1 MCCMTIA
8 MRISELFLRFRSLFM
23 QKSGSVQLLFTE
35 WRYGVA
41 VSRRYHMNHLAKRIT
56 SVTLAAMLVA
66 GTGMN
71 VFAEGDGDNGG
82 TPPSNGSA
90 PQGTPPSLD
99 PGSGGAPD
107 GGGGSAIT
115 EWTAVKEYSEDTT
128 ETDGTYDSTGTDEN
142 AIHVSGGNVVFS
154 NPTITRTSSESSGG
168 DDSSFYGAG
177 AALLATGGTAYVSG
191 GSIAAD
197 AAGAAGA
204 FAYHEGTIY
213 IAGTTINTRGNTAG
227 GIHVAGGGTLYAYDL
242 DVTTQGESSAAIRSD
257 RGGGT
262 MVVDGGSYTSNGTG
276 SPAVYAT
283 ADITINHADLT
294 ANGSEGVCIEGL
306 NTLRLFNSN
315 LTSNMQDLDQNDS
328 TWSVIL
334 YQSMSGDSEVGNSSF
349 YMIGGS
355 LNSENGGLFYA
366 TNTESDFYLE
376 NVAITQSADAEY
388 FLRVSGNANQRG
400 WGTAGSNGAETNFTA
415 NDQTMNGDVIWDS
428 ISELDFYMENGSSL
442 TGAIYD
448 DETYAGNGGSGYAN
462 VYIDSSSTWTV
473 TGDSTVT
480 NLYNEGTIIDADGKT
495 VSIVGTDGTVYVQG
509 DSSYTITV
517 TSYSD
522 SADFSGA
529 ITSVSYDDYAVAM
542 PSELGESTV
551 AAAAAETTSAPEESP
566 AVQAVS
572 EDAEMTSSEA
582 TIIIVAAA
590 AALVIALV
598 MVLKHRNQS

>member
-1 MCCMTIA
+1 
-8 MRISELFLRFRSLFM
+8 
-23 QKSGSVQLLFTE
+23 
-35 WRYGVA
+35 
-41 VSRRYHMNHLAKRIT
+41 
-56 SVTLAAMLVA
+56 
-66 GTGMN
+66 MN
-71 VFAEGDGDNGG
+71 VFAEGDGGNGG

-90 PQGTPPSLD
+90 PQGAPPSGD
-99 PGSGGAPD
+99 PGSGEAPD
-107 GGGGSAIT
+107 GGGGGQPGGGGGSAVT
-115 EWTAVKEYSEDTT
+115 EWTAVNEYSEDTT
-128 ETDGTYDSTGTDEN
+128 ESDGTYDSTGTDEN

-168 DDSSFYGAG
+168 DNSSFYGTG

-191 GSIAAD
+191 GSIATDAD
-197 AAGAAGA
+197 GAAGA
-204 FAYHEGTIY
+204 FAYNEGTIY

-306 NTLRLFNSN
+306 NTLRLFSSN
-315 LTSNMQDLDQNDS
+315 LTSNMQDLEQNDS

-349 YMIGGS
+349 YMIGGT
-355 LNSENGGLFYA
+355 LNSENGGLFYT

-400 WGTAGSNGAETNFTA
+400 WGTTGSNGAETNFTA

-462 VYIDSSSTWTV
+462 VYIDSSSTWTI

-480 NLYNEGTIIDADGKT
+480 NLYNEGTIIDAEARPYRLSEQMEPSMCRAT
-495 VSIVGTDGTVYVQG
+495 
-509 DSSYTITV
+509 
-517 TSYSD
+517 
-522 SADFSGA
+522 AA
-529 ITSVSYDDYAVAM
+529 IRS
-542 PSELGESTV
+542 
-551 AAAAAETTSAPEESP
+551 
-566 AVQAVS
+566 
-572 EDAEMTSSEA
+572 
-582 TIIIVAAA
+582 
-590 AALVIALV
+590 
-598 MVLKHRNQS
+598 R

>member
-1 MCCMTIA
+1 
-8 MRISELFLRFRSLFM
+8 
-23 QKSGSVQLLFTE
+23 
-35 WRYGVA
+35 
-41 VSRRYHMNHLAKRIT
+41 MNHLAKRIT
-56 SVTLAAMLVA
+56 SATLAAMLAA

-107 GGGGSAIT
+107 GGGGGGSAIT

-191 GSIAAD
+191 GSIATDAD
-197 AAGAAGA
+197 GAAGA

-213 IAGTTINTRGNTAG
+213 IAGTTINTSGNTAG

-276 SPAVYAT
+276 SPAVYVT

-306 NTLRLFNSN
+306 NTLRLFSSN
-315 LTSNMQDLDQNDS
+315 LTSNMQDLEQNDS

-349 YMIGGS
+349 YMIGGT
-355 LNSENGGLFYA
+355 LNSENGGLFYT

-400 WGTAGSNGAETNFTA
+400 WGTTGSNGAETNFTA

-448 DETYAGNGGSGYAN
+448 DEAYAGNGGSGYAN

-480 NLYNEGTIIDADGKT
+480 NLYNEGTITDADGKT

-551 AAAAAETTSAPEESP
+551 TAAAAETTSAPEESP

-572 EDAEMTSSEA
+572 EDAEKTSSEA

-598 MVLKHRNQS
+598 MVLKHRNKS

>member
-1 MCCMTIA
+1 
-8 MRISELFLRFRSLFM
+8 
-23 QKSGSVQLLFTE
+23 
-35 WRYGVA
+35 
-41 VSRRYHMNHLAKRIT
+41 MNHLAKRIT
-56 SVTLAAMLVA
+56 SATLAAMLAA

-71 VFAEGDGDNGG
+71 VFAEGDGGNGG

-90 PQGTPPSLD
+90 PQGAPPSGD
-99 PGSGGAPD
+99 PGSGEAPD
-107 GGGGSAIT
+107 GGGGGQPGGGGGSAVT
-115 EWTAVKEYSEDTT
+115 EWTAVNEYSEDTT
-128 ETDGTYDSTGTDEN
+128 ESDGTYDSTGTDEN

-168 DDSSFYGAG
+168 DNSSFYGTG

-197 AAGAAGA
+197 ADGAAGA

-276 SPAVYAT
+276 SPAVYVT

-306 NTLRLFNSN
+306 NTLRLFSSN
-315 LTSNMQDLDQNDS
+315 LTSNMQDLEQNDS

-349 YMIGGS
+349 YMIGGT
-355 LNSENGGLFYA
+355 LNSENGGLFYT

-400 WGTAGSNGAETNFTA
+400 WGTTGSNGAETNFTA

-551 AAAAAETTSAPEESP
+551 TAAAAETTSAPEESP

>member
-1 MCCMTIA
+1 
-8 MRISELFLRFRSLFM
+8 
-23 QKSGSVQLLFTE
+23 
-35 WRYGVA
+35 
-41 VSRRYHMNHLAKRIT
+41 MNHLAKRIT

-191 GSIAAD
+191 GSIATDAD
-197 AAGAAGA
+197 GAAGA

-213 IAGTTINTRGNTAG
+213 IAGTTINTSGNTAG

-276 SPAVYAT
+276 SPAVYVT

-306 NTLRLFNSN
+306 NTLRLFSSN
-315 LTSNMQDLDQNDS
+315 LTSNMQDLEQNDS

-349 YMIGGS
+349 YMIGGT
-355 LNSENGGLFYA
+355 LNSENGGLFYT

-400 WGTAGSNGAETNFTA
+400 WGTTGSNGAETNFTA

-551 AAAAAETTSAPEESP
+551 TAAAAETTSAPEESP

-590 AALVIALV
+590 
-598 MVLKHRNQS
+598 VLQPQHW

>member
-1 MCCMTIA
+1 
-8 MRISELFLRFRSLFM
+8 
-23 QKSGSVQLLFTE
+23 
-35 WRYGVA
+35 
-41 VSRRYHMNHLAKRIT
+41 MNHLAKRIT
-56 SVTLAAMLVA
+56 SVTLAAMLAA

-71 VFAEGDGDNGG
+71 VFAEGDGGNGG

-90 PQGTPPSLD
+90 PQGTPPSGD

-107 GGGGSAIT
+107 SDGGGSSAVT
-115 EWTAVKEYSEDTT
+115 EWTAVNEYSEDTT
-128 ETDGTYDSTGTDEN
+128 ESDGTYDSTGTDEN
-142 AIHVSGGNVVFS
+142 AIHVSDGNVVFS

-168 DDSSFYGAG
+168 DNSSFYGVG
-177 AALLATGGTAYVSG
+177 AALLATGGTAYLSG
-191 GSIAAD
+191 GTITTDAD
-197 AAGAAGA
+197 GAAGA
-204 FAYHEGTIY
+204 FAYNEGTIY
-213 IAGTTINTRGNTAG
+213 IAGTTINTSGNTAG

-276 SPAVYAT
+276 SPAVYVT
-283 ADITINHADLT
+283 ADITVNDADLT

-334 YQSMSGDSEVGNSSF
+334 YQSMSGDSEVGNSAF
-349 YMIGGS
+349 YMIGGT
-355 LNSENGGLFYA
+355 LNSKNGGLFYT

-376 NVAITQSADAEY
+376 NVAITQSDDAEY

-400 WGTAGSNGAETNFTA
+400 WGTTGANGAQTNFTA
-415 NDQTMNGDVIWDS
+415 NSQTMKGDVIWDS

-462 VYIDSSSTWTV
+462 VYIDSTSTWTV
-473 TGDSTVT
+473 TGNSTVT
-480 NLYNEGTIIDADGKT
+480 NLYNAGTIVDPDGKT

-517 TSYSD
+517 TSYSQD
-522 SADFSGA
+522 ADFSGA
-529 ITSVSYDDYAVAM
+529 LTSVSYDDYAVSM
-542 PSELGESTV
+542 PSELGTSTV
-551 AAAAAETTSAPEESP
+551 TTTAAAAESASAAEESP
-566 AVQAVS
+566 AVQAVT
-572 EDAEMTSSEA
+572 ETDQKTSSEA

-598 MVLKHRNQS
+598 MVLKHRNKS

>member
-1 MCCMTIA
+1 M
-8 MRISELFLRFRSLFM
+8 
-23 QKSGSVQLLFTE
+23 K
-35 WRYGVA
+35 
-41 VSRRYHMNHLAKRIT
+41 HLIKRIA
-56 SVTLAAMLVA
+56 SVTLAALLAA
-66 GTGMN
+66 GSASAT
-71 VFAEGDGDNGG
+71 VLAEGDSGNAG
-82 TPPSNGSA
+82 TPPSGGQA
-90 PQGTPPSLD
+90 PEGTPPSGD
-99 PGSGGAPD
+99 PGNGGGGDPGNGGGGQP
-107 GGGGSAIT
+107 GGGGSAVT
-115 EWTAVKEYSEDTT
+115 EWTAVSEYSEDTT
-128 ETDGTYDSTGTDEN
+128 ETDETYDSTGTDEN
-142 AIHVSGGNVVFS
+142 AIHVSGGNVVLS

-168 DDSSFYGAG
+168 DNSSFYGVG

-191 GSIAAD
+191 GTITTDAD
-197 AAGAAGA
+197 GAAGA
-204 FAYHEGTIY
+204 FAYNEGTIY
-213 IAGTTINTRGNTAG
+213 IAGTTINTSGNTAG

-262 MVVDGGSYTSNGTG
+262 MVVDGGTYTSNGTG
-276 SPAVYAT
+276 SPAVYVT
-283 ADITINHADLT
+283 ADVTINNADLI

-315 LTSNMQDLDQNDS
+315 LTSDMQDLDQNDS

-349 YMIGGS
+349 YMIGGT
-355 LNSENGGLFYA
+355 LNSENGGLFYT

-376 NVAITQSADAEY
+376 NVAITQSDDAEY

-400 WGTAGSNGAETNFTA
+400 WGTTGSNGAQTNFTA
-415 NDQTMNGDVIWDS
+415 NDQTMKGDVIWDS

-462 VYIDSSSTWTV
+462 VYIDSDSTWTV

-480 NLYNEGTIIDADGKT
+480 NLYNEGTIVDADGKT

-517 TSYSD
+517 TSYSG

-529 ITSVSYDDYAVAM
+529 LTSVSYDDYAVAM

-551 AAAAAETTSAPEESP
+551 TAAAAETTASAEESP
-566 AVQAVS
+566 AVQPVS
-572 EDAEMTSSEA
+572 EDAGNTSSDA
-582 TIIIVAAA
+582 TVIIVAAA

-598 MVLKHRNQS
+598 LVLKHRKKS

>member
-1 MCCMTIA
+1 

-191 GSIAAD
+191 GSIATDAD
-197 AAGAAGA
+197 GAAGA

-213 IAGTTINTRGNTAG
+213 IAGTTINTSGNTAG

-276 SPAVYAT
+276 SPAVYVT

-306 NTLRLFNSN
+306 NTLRLFSSN
-315 LTSNMQDLDQNDS
+315 LTSNMQDLEQNDS

-349 YMIGGS
+349 YMIGGT
-355 LNSENGGLFYA
+355 LNSENGGLFYT

-400 WGTAGSNGAETNFTA
+400 WGTTGSNGAETNFTA

-551 AAAAAETTSAPEESP
+551 TAAAAETTSAPEESP

-572 EDAEMTSSEA
+572 EDAEITSSEA

>member
-1 MCCMTIA
+1 
-8 MRISELFLRFRSLFM
+8 
-23 QKSGSVQLLFTE
+23 
-35 WRYGVA
+35 
-41 VSRRYHMNHLAKRIT
+41 MNHLAKRIT

-191 GSIAAD
+191 GSIATDAD
-197 AAGAAGA
+197 GAAGA

-213 IAGTTINTRGNTAG
+213 IAGTTINTSGNTAG

-276 SPAVYAT
+276 SPAVYVT

-306 NTLRLFNSN
+306 NTLRLFSSN
-315 LTSNMQDLDQNDS
+315 LTSNMQDLEQNDS

-349 YMIGGS
+349 YMIGGT
-355 LNSENGGLFYA
+355 LNSENGGLFYT

-400 WGTAGSNGAETNFTA
+400 WGTTGSNGAETNFTA

-551 AAAAAETTSAPEESP
+551 TAAAAETTSAPEESP

>member
-1 MCCMTIA
+1 
-8 MRISELFLRFRSLFM
+8 
-23 QKSGSVQLLFTE
+23 
-35 WRYGVA
+35 
-41 VSRRYHMNHLAKRIT
+41 
-56 SVTLAAMLVA
+56 
-66 GTGMN
+66 MN

-191 GSIAAD
+191 GSIATDAD
-197 AAGAAGA
+197 GAAGA

-213 IAGTTINTRGNTAG
+213 IAGTTINTSGNTAG

-276 SPAVYAT
+276 SPAVYVT

-306 NTLRLFNSN
+306 NTLRLFSSN
-315 LTSNMQDLDQNDS
+315 LTSNMQDLEQNDS

-349 YMIGGS
+349 YMIGGT
-355 LNSENGGLFYA
+355 LNSENGGLFYT

-400 WGTAGSNGAETNFTA
+400 WGTTGSNGAETNFTA

-551 AAAAAETTSAPEESP
+551 TAAAAETTSAPEESP

>member
-1 MCCMTIA
+1 
-8 MRISELFLRFRSLFM
+8 
-23 QKSGSVQLLFTE
+23 
-35 WRYGVA
+35 
-41 VSRRYHMNHLAKRIT
+41 MNHLAKRIT

-107 GGGGSAIT
+107 GGGGSAVT

-154 NPTITRTSSESSGG
+154 NPTITRTSSESSSG

-191 GSIAAD
+191 GSIATD

-213 IAGTTINTRGNTAG
+213 IAGTTINTSGNTAG

-276 SPAVYAT
+276 SPAVYVT

-306 NTLRLFNSN
+306 NTLRLFSSN
-315 LTSNMQDLDQNDS
+315 LTSNMQDLEQNDS

-349 YMIGGS
+349 YMIAGT
-355 LNSENGGLFYA
+355 LNSENGGLFYT

-400 WGTAGSNGAETNFTA
+400 WGTTGSNGAETNFTA

-551 AAAAAETTSAPEESP
+551 TAAAAETTSAPEESP

>member
-1 MCCMTIA
+1 
-8 MRISELFLRFRSLFM
+8 
-23 QKSGSVQLLFTE
+23 
-35 WRYGVA
+35 
-41 VSRRYHMNHLAKRIT
+41 MNHLAKRIT

-66 GTGMN
+66 GTRMN

-107 GGGGSAIT
+107 GGGGGGSAIT

-197 AAGAAGA
+197 ADGAAGA

-276 SPAVYAT
+276 SPAVYVT

-349 YMIGGS
+349 YMIGGT
-355 LNSENGGLFYA
+355 LNSENGGLFYT

-400 WGTAGSNGAETNFTA
+400 WGTTGSNGAETNFTA

-509 DSSYTITV
+509 GSSYTITV

-551 AAAAAETTSAPEESP
+551 TAAAAETTSAPEESP

>member
-1 MCCMTIA
+1 
-8 MRISELFLRFRSLFM
+8 
-23 QKSGSVQLLFTE
+23 
-35 WRYGVA
+35 
-41 VSRRYHMNHLAKRIT
+41 MNHLAKRIT
-56 SVTLAAMLVA
+56 SATLAAMLAA

-71 VFAEGDGDNGG
+71 VFAEGDGGNGG

-99 PGSGGAPD
+99 PGSGEAPD
-107 GGGGSAIT
+107 GGGGGQPGGGGGSAVT
-115 EWTAVKEYSEDTT
+115 EWTAVNEYSEDTT
-128 ETDGTYDSTGTDEN
+128 ESDGTYDSTGTDEN

-168 DDSSFYGAG
+168 DNSSFYGTG
-177 AALLATGGTAYVSG
+177 AALLATGGTAYFSG
-191 GSIAAD
+191 GSIATDAD
-197 AAGAAGA
+197 GAAGA

-213 IAGTTINTRGNTAG
+213 IAGTTINTSGNTAG

-276 SPAVYAT
+276 SPAVYVT

-306 NTLRLFNSN
+306 NTLRLFSSN
-315 LTSNMQDLDQNDS
+315 LTSNMQDLEQNDS

-349 YMIGGS
+349 YMIGGT
-355 LNSENGGLFYA
+355 LNSENGGLFYT

-400 WGTAGSNGAETNFTA
+400 WGTTGSNGAETNFTA

-551 AAAAAETTSAPEESP
+551 TAAAAETTSAPEESP

>member
-1 MCCMTIA
+1 

-191 GSIAAD
+191 GSIATDAD
-197 AAGAAGA
+197 GAAGA

-213 IAGTTINTRGNTAG
+213 IAGTTINTSGNTAG

-276 SPAVYAT
+276 SPAVYVT

-306 NTLRLFNSN
+306 NTLRLFSSN
-315 LTSNMQDLDQNDS
+315 LTSNMQDLEQNDS

-349 YMIGGS
+349 YMIGGT
-355 LNSENGGLFYA
+355 LNSENGGLFYT

-400 WGTAGSNGAETNFTA
+400 WGTTGSNGAETNFTA

-551 AAAAAETTSAPEESP
+551 TAAAAETTSAPEESP

>member
-1 MCCMTIA
+1 
-8 MRISELFLRFRSLFM
+8 
-23 QKSGSVQLLFTE
+23 
-35 WRYGVA
+35 
-41 VSRRYHMNHLAKRIT
+41 MNHLAKQIT
-56 SVTLAAMLVA
+56 SVALAAMLAA

-71 VFAEGDGDNGG
+71 VFAEGDGGNGG

-99 PGSGGAPD
+99 PGSRGAPD

-142 AIHVSGGNVVFS
+142 AIHVSGGNVVLS

-191 GSIAAD
+191 GSIATD

-213 IAGTTINTRGNTAG
+213 IAGTTINTSGNTAG

-276 SPAVYAT
+276 SPTVYVT

-349 YMIGGS
+349 YMIGGT
-355 LNSENGGLFYA
+355 LNSENGGLFYT

-400 WGTAGSNGAETNFTA
+400 WGTTGSNGAETNFTA

-522 SADFSGA
+522 RADFSGA

-551 AAAAAETTSAPEESP
+551 TAAAAETTSAPEESP

>member
-1 MCCMTIA
+1 
-8 MRISELFLRFRSLFM
+8 
-23 QKSGSVQLLFTE
+23 
-35 WRYGVA
+35 
-41 VSRRYHMNHLAKRIT
+41 MNHLAKRIT
-56 SVTLAAMLVA
+56 SATLAAMLAA

-71 VFAEGDGDNGG
+71 VFAEGDGGNGG

-90 PQGTPPSLD
+90 PQGAPPSGD
-99 PGSGGAPD
+99 PGSGEAPD
-107 GGGGSAIT
+107 GGGGGQPGGGGGSAVT
-115 EWTAVKEYSEDTT
+115 EWTAVNEYSEDTT
-128 ETDGTYDSTGTDEN
+128 ESDGTYDSTGTDEN

-168 DDSSFYGAG
+168 DNSSFYGTG

-197 AAGAAGA
+197 ADGAAGA

-276 SPAVYAT
+276 SPAVYVT

-349 YMIGGS
+349 YMIGGT
-355 LNSENGGLFYA
+355 LNSENGGLFYT

-400 WGTAGSNGAETNFTA
+400 WGTTGSNGAETNFTA

-480 NLYNEGTIIDADGKT
+480 NLYNEGTITDADGKT

-572 EDAEMTSSEA
+572 EDAEKTSSEA

-598 MVLKHRNQS
+598 MVLKHRNKS

>member
-1 MCCMTIA
+1 
-8 MRISELFLRFRSLFM
+8 
-23 QKSGSVQLLFTE
+23 
-35 WRYGVA
+35 
-41 VSRRYHMNHLAKRIT
+41 MNHLAKRIT
-56 SVTLAAMLVA
+56 SATLAAMLAA

-71 VFAEGDGDNGG
+71 VFAEGDGGNGG

-90 PQGTPPSLD
+90 PQGAPPSGD
-99 PGSGGAPD
+99 PGSGEAPD
-107 GGGGSAIT
+107 GGGGGQPGGGGGSAVT
-115 EWTAVKEYSEDTT
+115 EWTAVNEYSEDTT
-128 ETDGTYDSTGTDEN
+128 ESDGTYDSTGTDEN

-168 DDSSFYGAG
+168 DNSSFYGTG

-191 GSIAAD
+191 GSIATDAD
-197 AAGAAGA
+197 GAAGA
-204 FAYHEGTIY
+204 FAYNEGTIY

-306 NTLRLFNSN
+306 NTLRLFSSN

-349 YMIGGS
+349 YMIGGT
-355 LNSENGGLFYA
+355 LNSENGGLFYT

-400 WGTAGSNGAETNFTA
+400 WGTTGSNGAETNFTA

-428 ISELDFYMENGSSL
+428 ISELDFYMEKGSSL

-480 NLYNEGTIIDADGKT
+480 NLYNEGTITDADGKT

-517 TSYSD
+517 TSYSE

-572 EDAEMTSSEA
+572 EDAEKTSSEA

-598 MVLKHRNQS
+598 MVLKHCNQS

>member
-1 MCCMTIA
+1 
-8 MRISELFLRFRSLFM
+8 
-23 QKSGSVQLLFTE
+23 
-35 WRYGVA
+35 
-41 VSRRYHMNHLAKRIT
+41 MNHLAKRIT

-107 GGGGSAIT
+107 GGGGSAVT

-154 NPTITRTSSESSGG
+154 NPTITRTSSESSSG

-191 GSIAAD
+191 GSIATDAD
-197 AAGAAGA
+197 GAAGA

-213 IAGTTINTRGNTAG
+213 IAGTTINTSGNTAG

-276 SPAVYAT
+276 SPAVYVT

-306 NTLRLFNSN
+306 NTLRLFSSN

-349 YMIGGS
+349 YMIGGT
-355 LNSENGGLFYA
+355 LNSENGGLFYT

-400 WGTAGSNGAETNFTA
+400 WGTTGSNGAETNFTA

-522 SADFSGA
+522 RADFSGA

-551 AAAAAETTSAPEESP
+551 TAAAAETTSAPEESP

>member
-1 MCCMTIA
+1 
-8 MRISELFLRFRSLFM
+8 
-23 QKSGSVQLLFTE
+23 
-35 WRYGVA
+35 
-41 VSRRYHMNHLAKRIT
+41 MNHLAKRIT

-142 AIHVSGGNVVFS
+142 AIDVSGGNVVFS

-197 AAGAAGA
+197 ADGAAGA

-213 IAGTTINTRGNTAG
+213 IAGTTINTRANTAG

-276 SPAVYAT
+276 SPAVYVT

-315 LTSNMQDLDQNDS
+315 LTSNMQDLEQNDS

-349 YMIGGS
+349 YMIGGT
-355 LNSENGGLFYA
+355 LNSENGGLFYT

-400 WGTAGSNGAETNFTA
+400 WGTTGSNGAETNFTA

-542 PSELGESTV
+542 PSELGGSTV
-551 AAAAAETTSAPEESP
+551 TAAASETTSAPEESP

-572 EDAEMTSSEA
+572 EDAEKTSSEA

>member
-1 MCCMTIA
+1 
-8 MRISELFLRFRSLFM
+8 
-23 QKSGSVQLLFTE
+23 
-35 WRYGVA
+35 
-41 VSRRYHMNHLAKRIT
+41 MNHLAKRIT

-191 GSIAAD
+191 GSIATDAD
-197 AAGAAGA
+197 GAAGA

-213 IAGTTINTRGNTAG
+213 IAGTTINTSGNTAG

-276 SPAVYAT
+276 SPAVYVT

-306 NTLRLFNSN
+306 NTLRLFSSN
-315 LTSNMQDLDQNDS
+315 LTSNMQDLEQNDS

-349 YMIGGS
+349 YMIGGT
-355 LNSENGGLFYA
+355 LNSENGGLFYT

-400 WGTAGSNGAETNFTA
+400 WGTTGSNGAETNFTA

-551 AAAAAETTSAPEESP
+551 TAAAAETTSAPEESP

-572 EDAEMTSSEA
+572 EDAEITSSEA

>member
-1 MCCMTIA
+1 
-8 MRISELFLRFRSLFM
+8 
-23 QKSGSVQLLFTE
+23 
-35 WRYGVA
+35 
-41 VSRRYHMNHLAKRIT
+41 MNHLAKQIT
-56 SVTLAAMLVA
+56 SVALAAMLAA

-71 VFAEGDGDNGG
+71 VFAEGDGGNGG

-99 PGSGGAPD
+99 PGSRGAPD

-191 GSIAAD
+191 GSIATDAD
-197 AAGAAGA
+197 GAAGA

-213 IAGTTINTRGNTAG
+213 IAGTTINTKGNTAG

-276 SPAVYAT
+276 SPAVYVT

-480 NLYNEGTIIDADGKT
+480 NLYNEGTITDADGKT

-572 EDAEMTSSEA
+572 EDAEKTSSEA

-598 MVLKHRNQS
+598 MVLKHCNQS

>member
-1 MCCMTIA
+1 
-8 MRISELFLRFRSLFM
+8 
-23 QKSGSVQLLFTE
+23 
-35 WRYGVA
+35 
-41 VSRRYHMNHLAKRIT
+41 MNHLAKQIT
-56 SVTLAAMLVA
+56 SVALAAMLAA

-71 VFAEGDGDNGG
+71 VFAEGDGGNGG

-99 PGSGGAPD
+99 PGSRGAAD

-191 GSIAAD
+191 GSIATD

-213 IAGTTINTRGNTAG
+213 IAGTTINTSGNTAG

-276 SPAVYAT
+276 SPAVYVT

-315 LTSNMQDLDQNDS
+315 LTSNMQDLEQNDS

-400 WGTAGSNGAETNFTA
+400 WGTTGSNGAETNFTA

-480 NLYNEGTIIDADGKT
+480 NLYNEGTITDADGKT

-572 EDAEMTSSEA
+572 EDAEKTSSEA

-598 MVLKHRNQS
+598 MVLKHCNQS

>member
-1 MCCMTIA
+1 
-8 MRISELFLRFRSLFM
+8 
-23 QKSGSVQLLFTE
+23 
-35 WRYGVA
+35 
-41 VSRRYHMNHLAKRIT
+41 MNHLAKRIT

-191 GSIAAD
+191 GSIATDAD
-197 AAGAAGA
+197 GAAGA

-213 IAGTTINTRGNTAG
+213 IAGTTINTKGNTAG

-276 SPAVYAT
+276 SPAVYVT

-306 NTLRLFNSN
+306 NTLRLFSSN
-315 LTSNMQDLDQNDS
+315 LTSNMQDLEQNDS

-349 YMIGGS
+349 YMIGGT
-355 LNSENGGLFYA
+355 LNSENGGLFYT

-400 WGTAGSNGAETNFTA
+400 WGTTGSNGAETNFTA

-551 AAAAAETTSAPEESP
+551 TAAAAETTSAPEESP

>member
-1 MCCMTIA
+1 
-8 MRISELFLRFRSLFM
+8 
-23 QKSGSVQLLFTE
+23 
-35 WRYGVA
+35 
-41 VSRRYHMNHLAKRIT
+41 MNHLAKRIT

-191 GSIAAD
+191 GSIATDAD
-197 AAGAAGA
+197 GAAGA
-204 FAYHEGTIY
+204 LAYHEGTIY
-213 IAGTTINTRGNTAG
+213 IAGTTINTSGNTAG

-276 SPAVYAT
+276 SPAVYVT

-306 NTLRLFNSN
+306 NTLRLFSSN
-315 LTSNMQDLDQNDS
+315 LTSNMQDLEQNDS

-349 YMIGGS
+349 YMIGGT
-355 LNSENGGLFYA
+355 LNSENGGLFYT

-400 WGTAGSNGAETNFTA
+400 WGTTGSNGAETNFTA

-551 AAAAAETTSAPEESP
+551 TAAAAETTSAPEESP